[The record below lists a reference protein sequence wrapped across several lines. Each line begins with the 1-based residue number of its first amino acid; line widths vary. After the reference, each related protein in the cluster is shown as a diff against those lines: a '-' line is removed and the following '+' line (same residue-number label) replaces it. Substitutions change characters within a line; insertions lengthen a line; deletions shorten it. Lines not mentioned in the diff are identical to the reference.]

1 MSSDLLAKCLP
12 CILSAIQSNL
22 GLAYVLSGES
32 SFTCSRVGRGDSEEK
47 KAKVKNE
54 KGIKPFQTLQMWKHA
69 DNDGDAR

>member
-47 KAKVKNE
+47 QK
-54 KGIKPFQTLQMWKHA
+54 
-69 DNDGDAR
+69 